1 MNDEILFVRNMKVFV
16 LIFTLILSLSSQ
28 NSIRDNSFLTAE
40 DFKRA
45 NELSDEQIDRGEGI
59 ISTKAEFN
67 SSFYGG
73 DVVDDPS
80 NKRKDVSIRL
90 DSKNSRSK
98 DYE

>member
-1 MNDEILFVRNMKVFV
+1 MSVSLRIDLKNMKVFV
-16 LIFTLILSLSSQ
+16 LIFTIILSLRSR
-28 NSIRDNSFLTAE
+28 NCIRDNSFLTAE

-80 NKRKDVSIRL
+80 IKRKDVSI
-90 DSKNSRSK
+90 
-98 DYE
+98 